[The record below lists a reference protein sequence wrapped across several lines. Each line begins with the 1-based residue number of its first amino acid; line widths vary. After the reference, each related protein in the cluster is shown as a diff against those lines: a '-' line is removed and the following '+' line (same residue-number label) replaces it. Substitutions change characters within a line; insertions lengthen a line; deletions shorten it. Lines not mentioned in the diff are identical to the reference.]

1 MSEKE
6 EKSQSVGLMAKK
18 ILLEEEYGL
27 SAERVNS
34 IQTSEDADILIKHYQ
49 SKKNVK
55 PEEKDLKA
63 QFIAGGKAKKEGEDG
78 FEGVLGPAD
87 KVRKNKHAESLEA
100 KIDPLHPAN
109 EARRNEQSRS
119 AMVFVDGK
127 WRLF

>member
-1 MSEKE
+1 MPENE
-6 EKSQSVGLMAKK
+6 EKPINSGLVAKK

-34 IQTSEDADILIKHYQ
+34 IQSTEDADILIKHYQ
-49 SKKNVK
+49 SKKNAK
-55 PEEKDLKA
+55 PEGKDLKA
-63 QFIAGGKAKKEGEDG
+63 QFIAGGKKLKENEDG

-87 KVRKNKHAESLEA
+87 KVRKNKYVDSLEA
-100 KIDPLHPAN
+100 KVDPLHPAN